1 MYIIEVIPIARGM
14 GADTLSYFS
23 ATSLPVGSLI
33 SVPLRKKKVAGIV
46 AASRP
51 ASESKAD
58 IKQANFALKKI
69 TVKAGSKKSN
79 RQIFSV
85 EFMETARSAAE
96 YYATSVG
103 SILAALV
110 PDIILKKA
118 AVLEPASGSAGG
130 APLAGASAGQ
140 KNIHETHVM
149 QGDDDERYV
158 SYRAL
163 IRQEF
168 ARKSSVFVCL
178 PTIEDATRAYELL
191 EKGIGK
197 YAFLLHGAL
206 PQKKII
212 ETWNAVMKEKHPVAI
227 IATGAF
233 LSIPRN
239 DLGAIILE
247 KESSRG
253 WKSLR
258 RPFIDIRRIAE
269 MYAEKKSIPLT
280 MGDTLLT
287 TETLWRESEGE
298 IVAAS
303 PFKFRSISLA
313 KDTLV
318 DMKQYKSGSGQFRI
332 LSDEVE
338 RLILSNKEASE
349 RMIIYA
355 QRRGAAPSVIC
366 ADCQTIVTC
375 NQCSSPVVLHDMPN
389 QKSFFMCHRCGERRS
404 SEEYCKVCQS
414 WKLATM
420 GIGIDLVAQ
429 KIRDKFPGVMLT
441 QIDADSVKTVTQAR
455 AAIAHFKAYP
465 GSILLGTEMML
476 SYLTGKVDNAVVVS
490 LDSLLSIPDFRIN
503 EKIVHTLLKIR
514 SLTERHMIV
523 QTRKADEKIFN
534 YALKGNLSD
543 FHRTEIDERKKWKY
557 PPFITLI
564 KITIE
569 GKKDEISAEMAAI
582 QKNFEPH
589 VVDIFPAF
597 THTVRGNYVLH
608 GLIRIARDKWPDV
621 DLAAKLRTLPPYV
634 TVNIDPD
641 SLL

>member
-1 MYIIEVIPIARGM
+1 MYIIEVIPIARGI
-14 GADTLSYFS
+14 GADVLSYFS
-23 ATSLPVGSLI
+23 STELALGALV

-46 AASRP
+46 ASVRLV
-51 ASESKAD
+51 SDNKAD
-58 IKQANFALKKI
+58 IKQATFALKKI
-69 TVKAGSKKSN
+69 ATKKSS
-79 RQIFSV
+79 QIFSK
-85 EFMETARSAAE
+85 EFMETARDAAE

-103 SILAALV
+103 GVLASIV
-110 PDIILKKA
+110 PDIIFKKA
-118 AVLEPASGSAGG
+118 SMLEAVTANQP
-130 APLAGASAGQ
+130 Q
-140 KNIHETHVM
+140 KGIHETYVC

-168 ARKSSVFVCL
+168 AKKSSVFVCL
-178 PTIEDATRAYELL
+178 PTIEDAMRAYELL
-191 EKGIGK
+191 EKGIGE
-197 YAFLLHGAL
+197 YAFLLHGSL
-206 PQKKII
+206 PQKKIG
-212 ETWNAVMKEKHPVAI
+212 EVWNAIMTCNHPIVI
-227 IATGAF
+227 IATGGF
-233 LSIPRN
+233 LSIPRH

-269 MYAEKKSIPLT
+269 MYARKKSIPLT

-298 IVAAS
+298 VVASA

-338 RLILSNKEASE
+338 RLIVANKEASE
-349 RMIIYA
+349 RMVIYA

-375 NQCSSPVVLHDMPN
+375 NQCSSPVVLHEQAG

-429 KIRDKFPGVMLT
+429 KIRDKFPSVTVT
-441 QIDADSVKTVTQAR
+441 QIDSDTVKTVTQAR
-455 AAIAHFKAYP
+455 TAIANFKNHP

-476 SYLTGKVDNAVVVS
+476 SYLTGKIDNAVVIS

-514 SLTERHMIV
+514 AMSERQMIV
-523 QTRKADEKIFN
+523 QTRKADEKIFE

-543 FHRTEIDERKKWKY
+543 FHRTEIDERKKWNY
-557 PPFITLI
+557 PPFTTLI

-569 GKKDEISAEMAAI
+569 GKKDEISLEMAGI
-582 QKNFEPH
+582 QKSFEPH

-608 GLIRIARDKWPDV
+608 GLIRLPREKWPDA
-621 DLAAKLRTLPPYV
+621 DLAAKIRALPPYV

>member
-1 MYIIEVIPIARGM
+1 MYIIEVIPIARGI
-14 GADTLSYFS
+14 GADVLSYFS
-23 ATSLPVGSLI
+23 ATELSLGALV
-33 SVPLRKKKVAGIV
+33 SVPLRNKKVAGIV
-46 AASRP
+46 ASVRLASD
-51 ASESKAD
+51 SKAD
-58 IKQANFALKKI
+58 IKQAGFALKKI
-69 TVKAGSKKSN
+69 ATKKGS
-79 RQIFSV
+79 QIFSK
-85 EFMETARSAAE
+85 EFMDTVRVAAD
-96 YYATSVG
+96 YYTTSMG
-103 SILAALV
+103 SVLAAMI
-110 PDIILKKA
+110 PDVIFKKA
-118 AVLEPASGSAGG
+118 AALEPATTSATVTP
-130 APLAGASAGQ
+130 ASTPLSAL
-140 KNIHETHVM
+140 IHETHVM
-149 QGDDDERYV
+149 QGDDEERYT

-168 ARKSSVFVCL
+168 AKKSSVFVCL
-178 PTIEDATRAYELL
+178 PTVEDAARAYEIL
-191 EKGIGK
+191 EKGIGE
-197 YAFLLHGAL
+197 YAFLLHGSL
-206 PQKKII
+206 PQKKIVD
-212 ETWNAVMKEKHPVAI
+212 TWNAIMKEKHPVVI

-233 LSIPRN
+233 LSIPRA

-258 RPFIDIRRIAE
+258 RPFIDLRRIAE
-269 MYAEKKSIPLT
+269 IYAAKKSIPLT
-280 MGDTLLT
+280 MGDMLLT

-298 IVAAS
+298 VVAAA

-313 KDTLV
+313 KDALV
-318 DMKQYKSGSGQFRI
+318 DMKQYKNANNQFRI

-338 RLILSNKEASE
+338 RLIVANKDASE

-375 NQCSSPVVLHDMPN
+375 NQCSASVVLHNMPN
-389 QKSFFMCHRCGERRS
+389 KKSFFMCHRCGERRS
-404 SEEYCKVCQS
+404 SEEYCKVCAS

-429 KIRDKFPGVMLT
+429 KIRDKFPDVTLT
-441 QIDADSVKTVTQAR
+441 QIDSDNIKTVTQAR
-455 AAIAHFKAYP
+455 AAITEFKNHP

-476 SYLTGKVDNAVVVS
+476 SYLTGKIDNAVVVS
-490 LDSLLSIPDFRIN
+490 LDSLLSIPDFRMN

-514 SLTERHMIV
+514 SMTERHMVV
-523 QTRKADEKIFN
+523 QTRKADEKIFD

-543 FHRTEIDERKKWKY
+543 FHRAEIDERKRWNY
-557 PPFITLI
+557 PPFTTLV

-569 GKKDEISAEMAAI
+569 GKKDEISLEMAEI
-582 QKNFEPH
+582 QKNFEPY

-608 GLIRIARDKWPDV
+608 GLVRIPRDKWPDME
-621 DLAAKLRTLPPYV
+621 LAAKLRALPPYV

>member
-1 MYIIEVIPIARGM
+1 MYIIEVIPIARGI
-14 GADTLSYFS
+14 GADVLSYFS
-23 ATSLPVGSLI
+23 STELALGALV
-33 SVPLRKKKVAGIV
+33 SVPLRKKKIAGIV
-46 AASRP
+46 ASVRLV
-51 ASESKAD
+51 SENKSD
-58 IKQANFALKKI
+58 IKQATFALKKI
-69 TVKAGSKKSN
+69 TAKKGN
-79 RQIFSV
+79 QIFSK
-85 EFMETARSAAE
+85 EFMETVKDAAD

-103 SILAALV
+103 GVLAALV
-110 PDIILKKA
+110 PDIIFKKA
-118 AVLEPASGSAGG
+118 NVLETAAASKTTPTSSTG
-130 APLAGASAGQ
+130 
-140 KNIHETHVM
+140 KKIIHETHVM

-168 ARKSSVFVCL
+168 AQKSSVFVCL
-178 PTIEDATRAYELL
+178 PTVEDAQRAYELL
-191 EKGIGK
+191 EKGIGE
-197 YAFLLHGAL
+197 YAFLLHASL
-206 PQKKII
+206 SQKKIA
-212 ETWNAVMKEKHPVAI
+212 EVWNAIMQQTHPVI
-227 IATGAF
+227 IIGTGGF
-233 LSIPRN
+233 LSIPRA

-269 MYAEKKSIPLT
+269 IYAEKKSIPLT

-298 IVAAS
+298 VVASA

-318 DMKQYKSGSGQFRI
+318 DMKQYKSTTGQFRI

-338 RLILSNKEASE
+338 RLILANKEASE

-355 QRRGAAPSVIC
+355 QRRGSAPSVIC

-375 NQCSSPVVLHDMPN
+375 NQCSAPVVLHEQTG

-429 KIRDKFPGVMLT
+429 KIRDKFPTVMVT
-441 QIDADSVKTVTQAR
+441 QIDSDNIKSVTQAR
-455 AAIAHFKAYP
+455 TAIADFKNHP

-476 SYLTGKVDNAVVVS
+476 SYLTGKIDNAVVIS

-514 SLTERHMIV
+514 SMTERQMLV
-523 QTRKADEKIFN
+523 QTRKADEKIFD

-543 FHRTEIDERKKWKY
+543 FHRSEIDERKKWNY
-557 PPFITLI
+557 PPYTTLI

-569 GKKDEISAEMAAI
+569 GKKDEISLEMADI
-582 QKNFEPH
+582 QKSFEPH
-589 VVDIFPAF
+589 TIDIFPAF

-608 GLIRIARDKWPDV
+608 GLIRLQRDKWPDV
-621 DLAAKLRTLPPYV
+621 DLAAKLRALPPYV

>member
-1 MYIIEVIPIARGM
+1 MYIIEVIPIARGI
-14 GADTLSYFS
+14 GTDVLSYFS
-23 ATSLPVGSLI
+23 AAALPLGSLV
-33 SVPLRKKKVAGIV
+33 SVPLRKKKVSGIV
-46 AASRP
+46 ASVRH
-51 ASESKAD
+51 ASEVKGD
-58 IKQANFALKKI
+58 IKQAGFALKKI
-69 TVKAGSKKSN
+69 AAKPAS
-79 RQIFSV
+79 QIFSK
-85 EFMETARSAAE
+85 EFIETARAAAD
-96 YYATSVG
+96 YYATSMG

-110 PDIILKKA
+110 PDVIFKKA
-118 AVLEPASGSAGG
+118 SSLESASTEIIDVTAKK
-130 APLAGASAGQ
+130 LT
-140 KNIHETHVM
+140 HEVHVI
-149 QGDDDERYV
+149 QGDDEERYV

-168 ARKSSVFVCL
+168 AKKASVFVCL
-178 PTIEDATRAYELL
+178 PTIEDASRAYEVL

-197 YAFLLHGAL
+197 YAFLLHGSL
-206 PQKKII
+206 TQKKIV
-212 ETWNAVMKEKHPVAI
+212 ETWNAIMKESHPIVI
-227 IATGAF
+227 ISTGAF
-233 LSIPRN
+233 LALPRH
-239 DLGAIILE
+239 DIGAIILE
-247 KESSRG
+247 KESGRG
-253 WKSLR
+253 WKSIR

-269 MYAEKKSIPLT
+269 IYADKKSIPLT

-298 IVAAS
+298 VVAAS
-303 PFKFRSISLA
+303 PFKFRSLSVA
-313 KDTLV
+313 KDSLV
-318 DMKQYKSGSGQFRI
+318 DMKKFKSSSGQFRI
-332 LSDEVE
+332 LSEEVE
-338 RLILSNKEASE
+338 RLILLNKDASE

-355 QRRGAAPSVIC
+355 QRRGSAPSVIC

-404 SEEYCKVCQS
+404 SEEYCKVCAS
-414 WKLATM
+414 WKLATV

-429 KIRDKFPGVMLT
+429 KIRDKFPGVTLT
-441 QIDADSVKTVTQAR
+441 QIDSDTTKTATQAR
-455 AAIAHFKAYP
+455 AAIADFKNHP

-514 SLTERHMIV
+514 ALTERVMIV
-523 QTRKADEKIFN
+523 QTRKADEKIFD

-543 FHRTEIDERKKWKY
+543 FHRTEIDERKRWNY
-557 PPFITLI
+557 PPFTTLI

-582 QKNFEPH
+582 QKDFEPH

-608 GLIRIARDKWPDV
+608 GLIRLPRGKWPDAE
-621 DLAAKLRTLPPYV
+621 LAAKLRALPPYV